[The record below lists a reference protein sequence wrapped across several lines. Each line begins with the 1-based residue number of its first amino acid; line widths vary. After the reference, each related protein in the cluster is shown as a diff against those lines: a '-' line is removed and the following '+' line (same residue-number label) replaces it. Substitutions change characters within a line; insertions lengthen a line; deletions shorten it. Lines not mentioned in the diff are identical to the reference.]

1 MRGGSDFDRVAEL
14 LDMLGGGRR
23 GNQWSCPMPDHADT
37 NPSCSTFR
45 RQDGRTGW
53 KCFSCNASG
62 DLVDLL
68 ELAGA
73 DRKEALISAGVIE
86 EDDTWEKNKRKKGGK
101 QRAGRSRA
109 PHPADDPGIAAAAD
123 QQADPHDGTPYDDA
137 PHPADDP
144 AYVARVQPGADNR
157 RARGDASPQRQ
168 QPARRSAAKAP
179 ATGESDGGEQS
190 GGKPGNGGQGRSSI
204 VSGSELAEL
213 LRNPKR
219 SRQRGRVRNR
229 TRVRAVR
236 PEPKAEGVILRPT
249 DAAVIDAGQVFV
261 DSLTGQQRRLFEDW
275 VSLWPEDI
283 VQGARIGS
291 AIRQMAKKKFPVAR
305 VPILDLTGEAAG
317 WSDRVLTQ
325 DAERRWLYSRG
336 LSVQCVGAD
345 RLACRTGLDDC
356 SCEFCWDEVWL
367 VEGHSDWLTG
377 LTISELGGA
386 GIPVL
391 GANGTSALPAL
402 AAIIAK
408 KQIAYSLVVFADND
422 TAGAK
427 AAAAAR
433 RAWLDYLPESQRD
446 VCDEPLI
453 LSTPVDARKTDLTDL
468 LKGGGSDSLIEVT
481 FDALRR
487 ARRLGRDYAELS
499 C

>member
-1 MRGGSDFDRVAEL
+1 MRGGSDLDRVAEL
-14 LDMLGGGRR
+14 LDMLGGRGR
-23 GNQWSCPMPDHADT
+23 GNQWSCPTPDHPDA

-45 RQDGRTGW
+45 RNDGRTGW
-53 KCFSCNASG
+53 KCWSCGASG

-86 EDDTWEKNKRKKGGK
+86 DDSWDDKRKKGKGK
-101 QRAGRSRA
+101 KRGGQSKNHA
-109 PHPADDPGIAAAAD
+109 PHPADDPGCAD
-123 QQADPHDGTPYDDA
+123 EA

-144 AYVARVQPGADNR
+144 SYAEQFSTPAVAPRSGSGGSR
-157 RARGDASPQRQ
+157 S
-168 QPARRSAAKAP
+168 RSAARSGGGGGDTAETQIG
-179 ATGESDGGEQS
+179 AQDGGGAEGT
-190 GGKPGNGGQGRSSI
+190 GGDKPDGGSQRSSI

-213 LRNPKR
+213 LRKPKR
-219 SRQRGRVRNR
+219 SRQRGRNR
-229 TRVRAVR
+229 TRVRAAR
-236 PEPKAEGVILRPT
+236 PEPRAEGVILRRT
-249 DAAVIDAGQVFV
+249 DAAAIDAGQVFI

-283 VQGARIGS
+283 VQEARIGS
-291 AIRQMAKKKFPVAR
+291 AIRRMERRSLPVAR
-305 VPILDLTGEAAG
+305 VPLLDLTGAAAG
-317 WSDRVLTQ
+317 WSDRVLVK
-325 DAERRWLYSRG
+325 DEERRWLYSRG
-336 LSVQCVGAD
+336 LSVQCAGAD
-345 RLACRTGLDDC
+345 RLACRTGQPDC
-356 SCEFCWDEVWL
+356 DCEFCWNEVWL

-377 LTISELGGA
+377 LTISEGGGA

-433 RAWLDYLPESQRD
+433 RAWLDYLPEAQRD
-446 VCDEPLI
+446 ICDEPLI

-468 LKGGGSDSLIEVT
+468 LRGGSSDSLTEVT

-487 ARRLGRDYAELS
+487 ARRLGRGFAELS

>member
-23 GNQWSCPMPDHADT
+23 GNQWSCPMPDHADH

-45 RQDGRTGW
+45 KSDGRTGW
-53 KCFSCNASG
+53 KCWSCNASG

-86 EDDTWEKNKRKKGGK
+86 EDDQWDKKKRKKGGK
-101 QRAGRSRA
+101 QRSAGGHA
-109 PHPADDPGIAAAAD
+109 PHPAEDLGIAAAE
-123 QQADPHDGTPYDDA
+123 QQADPSDGAPYDDA

-144 AYVARVQPGADNR
+144 AYAARVQPGPGAR
-157 RARGDASPQRQ
+157 RPSGGPASQGTRRG
-168 QPARRSAAKAP
+168 PAQRSAANAP
-179 ATGESDGGEQS
+179 ANAAADSGGQA
-190 GGKPGNGGQGRSSI
+190 GGKPGNTGQGRSSI
-204 VSGSELAEL
+204 VSRSELAEL
-213 LRNPKR
+213 LRKPKR
-219 SRQRGRVRNR
+219 SKQRGRNR
-229 TRVRAVR
+229 ARVRAVR
-236 PEPKAEGVILRPT
+236 PEPKAEGVLLRPT
-249 DAAVIDAGQVFV
+249 DAAAVDAGQVFI

-291 AIRQMAKKKFPVAR
+291 AIRQMAQKRLPVAR
-305 VPILDLTGEAAG
+305 VPLLDLTGAAAG
-317 WSDRVLTQ
+317 WSDRVLIK
-325 DAERRWLYSRG
+325 DVERRWLYSRG
-336 LSVQCVGAD
+336 LSVQCAGAD
-345 RLACRTGLDDC
+345 RLACRTGLDNCD
-356 SCEFCWDEVWL
+356 CEFCWDEVWL

-377 LTISELGGA
+377 LTISEMGGA

-433 RAWLDYLPESQRD
+433 RAWLDYLPESQKD

-468 LKGGGSDSLIEVT
+468 LKGGGQDSLIEVT